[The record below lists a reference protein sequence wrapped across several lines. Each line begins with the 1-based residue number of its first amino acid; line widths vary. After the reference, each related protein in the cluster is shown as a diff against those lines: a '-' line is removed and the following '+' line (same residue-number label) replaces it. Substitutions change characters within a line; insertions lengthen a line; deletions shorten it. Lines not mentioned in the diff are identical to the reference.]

1 MLMRVKPYGV
11 QRMSKNNR
19 ANGGKLRRNET
30 KHVQFDSYFCIL
42 NKCWH
47 YYE

>member
-1 MLMRVKPYGV
+1 MRMRVKSYCV

-30 KHVQFDSYFCIL
+30 KHVKVIPVL
-42 NKCWH
+42 
-47 YYE
+47 